1 MIEHSFTLA
10 QALAIC
16 HDHQYLVGD
25 VYAEPDIIACVAV
38 SPLDPL
44 NKYIF
49 NTYFIDSQD
58 PVQALQFYHGPYYDV
73 MVISSTHLKY
83 MDLRSFL
90 KTRNID
96 FATEKYIACS

>member
-16 HDHQYLVGD
+16 EDYQHLEGK
-25 VYAEPDIIACVAV
+25 VYDETDRIACVAV

-49 NTYFIDSQD
+49 NRYYIDSKD
-58 PVQALQFYHGPYYDV
+58 PLKALQFYHGPYYDV
-73 MVISSTHLKY
+73 MVISGTDVKY

-90 KTRNID
+90 KNRGIP
-96 FATEKYIACS
+96 FEKEKYASHI